1 MWLSFSGVVSTS
13 SRLIN
18 PHLRKTKP
26 QLPKWIQKVG
36 PLREHM
42 LHGTTK
48 LLQNLRSTKTNC
60 LIISWE
66 LYPTLWMQWSG
77 VFNTLLPVAPIGS
90 RAGFALGTWN
100 ARSFFCREP
109 SVFNRKLQL
118 LEKQIKIHNIFCLQ
132 EVRGSDALVKKHLR
146 LIARTHWI
154 FCNFSSGRKNAG
166 GVITFVSKS
175 SVPDEACVH
184 HTPLVAGRVS
194 RLLIRPVT
202 NFENTWCAA

>member
-1 MWLSFSGVVSTS
+1 M
-13 SRLIN
+13 
-18 PHLRKTKP
+18 
-26 QLPKWIQKVG
+26 
-36 PLREHM
+36 
-42 LHGTTK
+42 
-48 LLQNLRSTKTNC
+48 C

-66 LYPTLWMQWSG
+66 LCPTPWMQWSG
-77 VFNTLLPVAPIGS
+77 VFNTLLPAAPIGS

-154 FCNFSSGRKNAG
+154 FCNFSSGRKTQGALSLLFPKALYPTRH
-166 GVITFVSKS
+166 VCIT
-175 SVPDEACVH
+175 H
-184 HTPLVAGRVS
+184 LW
-194 RLLIRPVT
+194 LLA
-202 NFENTWCAA
+202 E

>member
-1 MWLSFSGVVSTS
+1 
-13 SRLIN
+13 
-18 PHLRKTKP
+18 
-26 QLPKWIQKVG
+26 
-36 PLREHM
+36 
-42 LHGTTK
+42 
-48 LLQNLRSTKTNC
+48 
-60 LIISWE
+60 
-66 LYPTLWMQWSG
+66 MQWSG

-154 FCNFSSGRKNAG
+154 FCNFSRGRKTLEALSLLFPKALYPTRH
-166 GVITFVSKS
+166 VCIT
-175 SVPDEACVH
+175 H
-184 HTPLVAGRVS
+184 LW
-194 RLLIRPVT
+194 LLA
-202 NFENTWCAA
+202 E

>member
-1 MWLSFSGVVSTS
+1 MWLSFSTMVSTS

-18 PHLRKTKP
+18 QPPRKTKSL
-26 QLPKWIQKVG
+26 LPEWIQKVG
-36 PLREHM
+36 PSREHI
-42 LHGTTK
+42 LHGTTRHW
-48 LLQNLRSTKTNC
+48 QNLRLTKTNC

-118 LEKQIKIHNIFCLQ
+118 VEKQIKIHNIFCLQ

-154 FCNFSSGRKNAG
+154 FCNLCRGRKTLEGLSLLFPKALYPTRH
-166 GVITFVSKS
+166 VCITHLWLLA
-175 SVPDEACVH
+175 E
-184 HTPLVAGRVS
+184 RVD
-194 RLLIRPVT
+194 
-202 NFENTWCAA
+202 F

>member
-1 MWLSFSGVVSTS
+1 M
-13 SRLIN
+13 
-18 PHLRKTKP
+18 
-26 QLPKWIQKVG
+26 G
-36 PLREHM
+36 PSREHI
-42 LHGTTK
+42 LHGTRK
-48 LLQNLRSTKTNC
+48 LLQNLRSTKTDC

-77 VFNTLLPVAPIGS
+77 AFNTLLPVAPSGS

-154 FCNFSSGRKNAG
+154 FCNFSRGRKNAG
-166 GVITFVSKS
+166 GVITFVTKS
-175 SVPDEACVH
+175 SVPTRHVCITH
-184 HTPLVAGRVS
+184 LW
-194 RLLIRPVT
+194 LLP
-202 NFENTWCAA
+202 E